1 MRAPR
6 RSEEKQMSREPLV
19 VPVLLGSVRS
29 DRDGIKAAR
38 FVIRQ
43 LAERGHEP
51 VLVDP
56 LELRLPLLDRM
67 YKEYE
72 QGRAPDTLEDLA
84 RLYRRADGFVVVSA
98 EYNQSFPPALKNL
111 LDHFLEEYFWR
122 PSAIVSYSAGRF
134 GGVRAAV
141 ALRPVLGELGMPSIP
156 SYLSI
161 PTIGRSLSEDGEA
174 QEAWIEKSAGRF
186 LSEFEWY
193 AEALAAKREAGPV
206 PY

>member
-1 MRAPR
+1 MN
-6 RSEEKQMSREPLV
+6 RSLV

-29 DRDGIKAAR
+29 ERQGIKTAR
-38 FVIRQ
+38 LVLR
-43 LAERGHEP
+43 LLKDRGHEP

-67 YKEYE
+67 YKEY
-72 QGRAPDTLEDLA
+72 APGEAPGALEELA
-84 RLYRRADGFVVVSA
+84 ALYRRADGFMIVTA
-98 EYNQSFPPALKNL
+98 EYNESVPPALKNL

-141 ALRPVLGELGMPSIP
+141 ALRPILGELGMPSIP

-161 PTIGRSLSEDGEA
+161 PSIGHSLSAEGVPG
-174 QEAWIEKSAGRF
+174 EAWIEKAAGRV

-193 AEALAAKREAGPV
+193 ADALAAKRQAGPT